1 MNIRRGAAK
10 AAPEACVPER
20 WPGRVIVILLLAS
33 GLTAQPA
40 TAAADGPLDLRAA
53 LELARRESPVLEAA
67 RAKVAE
73 ARGELT
79 GAEVLLPENP
89 EAEIGLGPRWLN
101 DPQTGQQLG
110 VEASLTQKFEIAG
123 QRGHRMDRASAEIAA
138 AAAEAARA
146 VRDLDLTVA
155 TTFYQALASKER
167 VRIAEDHER
176 LARELLQIAQAR
188 ADQGAASPVDLNTA
202 RVRLA
207 EATRRLLR
215 ARTDE
220 KTSRV
225 RLAPLL
231 GLDPASPPEV
241 AGTLSQVSR
250 AVMPTAAAVDAHPEV
265 VAAGSRAEAAR
276 ATADLAGAA
285 AWPDVR
291 LGARYFTEEASRT
304 LLGTISIPIPIFQRN
319 QGERERSTAAVARAA
334 AEERAARSRAGAEVQ
349 EAAIAS
355 TEAKHVLD
363 LYDQDVLK
371 ALEENV
377 GLLLRMMDAGKVSAA
392 DVILIERE
400 LLDGRLGYV
409 EARVEFAVATARV
422 RTAAGLPI
430 LDGAA
435 GGGR

>member
-1 MNIRRGAAK
+1 
-10 AAPEACVPER
+10 
-20 WPGRVIVILLLAS
+20 
-33 GLTAQPA
+33 
-40 TAAADGPLDLRAA
+40 
-53 LELARRESPVLEAA
+53 
-67 RAKVAE
+67 
-73 ARGELT
+73 
-79 GAEVLLPENP
+79 
-89 EAEIGLGPRWLN
+89 
-101 DPQTGQQLG
+101 
-110 VEASLTQKFEIAG
+110 
-123 QRGHRMDRASAEIAA
+123 MDRASAEIAA
-138 AAAEAARA
+138 ATAEAVRA
-146 VRDLDLTVA
+146 ARDLDLTVA
-155 TTFYQALASKER
+155 TSFYQALASRER

-188 ADQGAASPVDLNTA
+188 ADLGAASPVDLNTA
-202 RVRLA
+202 RLRLA

-220 KTSRV
+220 KTSRL

-241 AGTLSQVSR
+241 TGTLSQVSR
-250 AVMPTAAAVDAHPEV
+250 AVMPTVAAVDAHPEV
-265 VAAGSRAEAAR
+265 VAAGNRAEAAR

-285 AWPDVR
+285 AWPDIR

-377 GLLLRMMDAGKVSAA
+377 GLLLRMMDAGKVSAT

-409 EARVEFAVATARV
+409 EARVEFAVAIARV